1 MEKGCSEECDREM
14 ENRWRKKLE
23 RISRERDRV
32 RKVKYKK
39 KKNTEKGRMI
49 SMGFRE

>member
-1 MEKGCSEECDREM
+1 MEKGCSEECDREK

-23 RISRERDRV
+23 RISWERDRG

-39 KKNTEKGRMI
+39 KKH
-49 SMGFRE
+49 REREND